1 LSFEAFQI
9 VTEFFKE
16 EIKFNCLNYIRLSKK
31 IIFMEAGSSKSG
43 SFNNIIHAMG
53 VVFGDIGTSP
63 IYTLS
68 IVFTLTIPTKENIFG
83 ILSLIFWTLIMLVT
97 IQYGWLAMSL
107 SIRGEGGIIVLKE
120 ILTSLIKKG
129 RSVGFISFLGYIG
142 VSLLIGDG
150 VITPAISILSAVEG
164 LKLIPQLSHTTLT
177 EIILITSVITIILF
191 AIQHRGTDKVAASFG
206 PIMFIWFLSLFFSG
220 FFYLIHIPDIFL
232 ALSPH
237 YAINFFIH
245 NGLPGFFV
253 LSEVI
258 LCATG
263 GEALYA
269 DMGHLGGKPI
279 RQAWSIVFFALI
291 INYFGQGAYILEHND
306 TKQVL
311 FKLVSSYSEVLYI
324 PFLIL
329 TLLATI
335 IASQAMISAVM
346 SLVFQGINIGIFPL
360 MKIKFTSQK
369 LRSQIYIPAVNKFLL
384 FAVLLMILIF
394 KESQNLAA
402 AYGLAVTATMFIS
415 SVFIVTIFYIK
426 KNYIKSAIGFIVLLI
441 TGLYLVAVTHKIPY
455 GGYWSVIIAM
465 FVFGVMMLWI
475 NGMTK
480 LRKFLRATSLDIFVE
495 SFKQIYETGNYIK
508 GEAIFFTKN
517 ISSVSPYILH
527 CMFRTGIIYEKN
539 ILVSVETSDKPY
551 GVNLESYEKVTDGL
565 YTARITYGYME
576 SPDLP
581 KLFKQWGFSEKAI
594 FYGAEEIKTSK
605 PFLKIF
611 AILKRLAP
619 NWISF
624 FDFPYNKLHGVV
636 TRIEI

>member
-1 LSFEAFQI
+1 
-9 VTEFFKE
+9 
-16 EIKFNCLNYIRLSKK
+16 
-31 IIFMEAGSSKSG
+31 METNSNKSG
-43 SFNNIIHAMG
+43 NFKNIIHAMG

-97 IQYGWLAMSL
+97 VQYAWLAMSL

-120 ILTSLIKKG
+120 ILTSLLKKG
-129 RSVGFISFLGYIG
+129 RRVGFITFLGYIG

-164 LKLIPQLSHTTLT
+164 LKLIPQLSKISLT
-177 EIILITSVITIILF
+177 SIILITSVITILLF
-191 AIQHRGTDKVAASFG
+191 AIQHRGTDKVASSFG
-206 PIMFIWFLSLFFSG
+206 PIMFLWFLSLFFSG

-232 ALSPH
+232 ALSPI

-269 DMGHLGGKPI
+269 DMGHLGAKPI

-306 TKQVL
+306 TEQVL
-311 FKLVSSYSEVLYI
+311 FKLVSSFSEVLYI

-329 TLLATI
+329 TLLAAI

-360 MKIKFTSQK
+360 MRIKFTSQK

-384 FAVLLMILIF
+384 FAVLLMILVF
-394 KESQNLAA
+394 KESHNLAA

-426 KNYIKSAIGFIVLLI
+426 KNYLKSFIGFIVLII
-441 TGLYLVAVTHKIPY
+441 TGFYLVAVTHKIPY
-455 GGYWSVIIAM
+455 GGYWSVIIAI

-480 LRKFLRATSLDIFVE
+480 LRRFLRATSLDIFVE

-517 ISSVSPYILH
+517 ITSVSPYILH

-551 GVNLESYEKVTDGL
+551 GVKLESYEKVTEGL

-605 PFLKIF
+605 PLLKIF